1 MKRLFSWHIP
11 FKFLDLGKSFLHFLP
26 STTVLS
32 FWYFVEML
40 TIYCT
45 LYIGRS
51 TLHTVVGYCIV
62 YTYLSCHR
70 GTVNTTVQ
78 YLKLVALCF
87 YRYILLLNDLAK
99 ILITARKGIRRGFV
113 NMQKKPCP
121 ILKLGSVLKYLELA
135 LLFSCHYP
143 FKLDWYLK
151 ILIDFIPLG
160 LKKIQ
165 KFFKKSFFHR
175 TFRSI

>member
-1 MKRLFSWHIP
+1 MSRLTWMNKYFTRSASINDKLAKP
-11 FKFLDLGKSFLHFLP
+11 CRPTVSAFMIAKQIRSFNIVSMVSRKSP
-26 STTVLS
+26 WVL
-32 FWYFVEML
+32 
-40 TIYCT
+40 
-45 LYIGRS
+45 
-51 TLHTVVGYCIV
+51 

-99 ILITARKGIRRGFV
+99 ILITASKGIRRGSV